1 MHCTYIGKSTA
12 CVAYRKPF
20 TGISFEEE
28 QACIFFCGISRFFFI
43 GINIVKDY
51 IAVFSMAF
59 HIVCNL
65 YRFVGVKFALKVVT
79 NLSDYIIKKRDLIRS
94 LVSFI
99 SLYPK
104 VITICLVVQFLAHL
118 FGSIQK
124 LLYGRRWSGR
134 MEDSIG
140 NTMVPLHRYYFQ

>member
-1 MHCTYIGKSTA
+1 MQISTA
-12 CVAYRKPF
+12 TKA
-20 TGISFEEE
+20 
-28 QACIFFCGISRFFFI
+28 
-43 GINIVKDY
+43 
-51 IAVFSMAF
+51 
-59 HIVCNL
+59 
-65 YRFVGVKFALKVVT
+65 FALKVVT

>member
-51 IAVFSMAF
+51 IAVSAWLF

-65 YRFVGVKFALKVVT
+65 YRFVGA
-79 NLSDYIIKKRDLIRS
+79 SI
-94 LVSFI
+94 LVYQVSP
-99 SLYPK
+99 SSPN
-104 VITICLVVQFLAHL
+104 V
-118 FGSIQK
+118 S
-124 LLYGRRWSGR
+124 
-134 MEDSIG
+134 
-140 NTMVPLHRYYFQ
+140 PL